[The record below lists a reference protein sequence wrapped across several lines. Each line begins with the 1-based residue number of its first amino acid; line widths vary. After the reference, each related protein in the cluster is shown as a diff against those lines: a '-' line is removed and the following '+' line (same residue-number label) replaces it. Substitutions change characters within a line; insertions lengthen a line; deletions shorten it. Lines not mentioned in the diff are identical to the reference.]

1 VALRARVLG
10 EALRLLAPD
19 GQAPAPI
26 HLEGTVYVFDN
37 ADVSGQLPAAQD
49 IDGVV
54 TTVEFVA
61 G

>member
-1 VALRARVLG
+1 VLG
-10 EALRLLAPD
+10 EALQLLAPD
-19 GQAPAPI
+19 GQAPPRI

-37 ADVSGQLPAAQD
+37 ADASGQLPAARD
-49 IDGVV
+49 VDGVL